1 MSCRAQA
8 ADICT
13 QLDEV
18 PALELCRVEA
28 TRDGLRDFS
37 FGELTSC
44 GVREKVS
51 HSCSRCHRLR
61 RACCEGALGKEQWPI
76 GVELILTERPV
87 AEFLWGQ
94 ESKEVP

>member
-1 MSCRAQA
+1 MSWTAEGA
-8 ADICT
+8 GIWT
-13 QLDEV
+13 QRGEV
-18 PALELCRVEA
+18 PAVELCRVEA

-37 FGELTSC
+37 FGELTSG

-76 GVELILTERPV
+76 GVELILKERPV